1 MSSTLVNSIESE
13 NNIGRN
19 VTDVFFRNK
28 NVLVKHHIDSYNNF
42 IDIKLNE
49 IFEEYNTSK
58 RNNIQTE
65 FDKEIND
72 YRLSYIIKFGKIYI
86 SKPALQENQTITR
99 QMYPNDARLQNLT
112 YSSQIKVD
120 IYHKMIEKIGDSG
133 ETKETEFTPLLK
145 HPIGKIPVMLQSKY
159 CVLSDVSNLTRA
171 EMGECIYDYGGYF
184 IVNGNEKVIIMQE
197 RKAENIVFVFKQ
209 SKGANKFSHKCE
221 ISSVSEINPYSVK
234 NTEVK
239 LTSKEGTIGRTIKV
253 KIQGFR
259 QELPLFVVFRC
270 LDIISDKDICEII
283 CNNLNDDSAKKY
295 LQYLRPSIEESS
307 QLQSRLISLEYA
319 SKYLIV
325 SSSQKWFLANT
336 QKLHY
341 TQDIIKSEL
350 LPHVGNNFK
359 KKAIFLGYMVKRL
372 IDAIIND
379 KYDDRDSF
387 LNKRVDTSGEL
398 VAFLFRT
405 NFRKMMRDVE
415 TNAKNE
421 LNKRRF
427 DDLASG
433 LSKKIKKSTIES
445 GLKYGLST
453 GNWGLKNQNIPKKGI
468 AQVLNRLSYVGFLS
482 HLRRLQAPIDRT
494 KNNKNTAPR
503 KLHNTQWGIIC
514 PAETPE
520 GQTVGMVKNIS
531 LSTYITNTHSSI
543 PVRTYLQE
551 LGCEYIEDIEMNDMY
566 NACKIFVNGD
576 LLSIHHKPNELI
588 EQLKLYR
595 RQGKINI
602 YISISWNIE
611 DNNIIIYTDSCRPCR
626 PLLIVKDNKL
636 VITDKILYKL
646 KNYEMSW
653 DDLLINNE
661 GLPCIEYLDVSE
673 ENTCMIALDQ
683 SKLEDNKKTNEKY
696 YNYTHCEIDPSLIIG
711 VVTSVIPLFDRNQ
724 SPRVTYGCAMAKQAL
739 GIYATNF
746 ENRMDTMGN
755 ILYYPQIPLA
765 STYNSKYINFK
776 NIPAGQNVIVGIL
789 SHTGYNQEDSI
800 IINKSSLERGLF
812 NSSYFRTYTAKEQKN
827 QSTLEEEKFC
837 KPLRYNPNGTPRTA
851 GMKEGSSYDKLQENG
866 FVKEGT
872 RVNGGDII
880 IGKCIP
886 LKTTNEDDIKYRDA
900 SSAVKM
906 NDSGIVD
913 NIYVNKDGEGFK
925 FAKVRIR
932 SERMPQIGDKFASRH
947 GQKGTCGITYTQED
961 MPFTKNGM
969 TPDIIINPHAIPSRM
984 TIGQLIECIIGKV
997 GSMQGYFIDSSPF
1010 TKLSAESVSDILQD
1024 KCDYERHGNEV
1035 LYNGRTGEQLNA
1047 DIFIGP
1053 TYYFRLKH
1061 MVRDKMHSRATG
1073 PYQLLTRQPAEGRAR
1088 DGGLRIGE
1096 MERDAMLAHGTV
1108 QFLKE
1113 RMFDVSDKYFVNIC
1127 KETGMIAAVNP
1138 EKDIYKSLYSEDN
1151 TDFVKVQIPY
1161 ATKLFIQELMTMGIT
1176 MRLKTD

>member
-1 MSSTLVNSIESE
+1 MSSTLVSSIESK

-19 VTDVFFRNK
+19 ITDVFFKNK
-28 NVLVKHHIDSYNNF
+28 DVLVKHHIDSYNNF

-72 YRLSYIIKFGKIYI
+72 YRLSYIIKIGKVYI

-120 IYHKMIEKIGDSG
+120 IYHKMIEKIGNSG

-159 CVLSDVSNLTRA
+159 CVLSDISNLTRS

-197 RKAENIVFVFKQ
+197 KKAENIVFVFKQ

-221 ISSVSEINPYSVK
+221 ISSVSENNPYSQK

-239 LTSKEGTIGRTIKV
+239 LTSKEGTTGRTIKV

-259 QELPLFVVFRC
+259 QEIPLFVVFRC
-270 LDIISDKDICEII
+270 LDIISDRDICEII
-283 CNNLNDDSAKKY
+283 CNNFNDEISKKY
-295 LQYLRPSIEESS
+295 LQYLRPSIEESA

-350 LPHVGNNFK
+350 LPHVGDNLK
-359 KKAIFLGYMVKRL
+359 KKAIFLGHMVKKL
-372 IDAIIND
+372 LDAIMDD

-398 VAFLFRT
+398 LAYLFRA

-415 TNAKNE
+415 TTAKNE
-421 LNKRRF
+421 LSKRRF
-427 DDLASG
+427 DDLSSG

-445 GLKYGLST
+445 GLKYALST

-468 AQVLNRLSYVGFLS
+468 AQVLNRLSYLSFLS
-482 HLRRLQAPIDRT
+482 HLRKLQAPIDRT
-494 KNNKNTAPR
+494 KTNKNTAPR

-520 GQTVGMVKNIS
+520 GQPVGMVKNIA

-543 PVRTYLQE
+543 PIRTYLQE
-551 LGCEYIEDIEMNDMY
+551 LGCLYIEDINMIDMY

-576 LLSIHHKPNELI
+576 LVSIHHKPNELI
-588 EQLKLYR
+588 EKLRLYR
-595 RQGKINI
+595 RRSKINI

-611 DNNIIIYTDSCRPCR
+611 ENNITIYSDGCRPCR

-636 VITDKILYKL
+636 VITDKIISKL
-646 KNYEMSW
+646 KKNEMSW

-661 GLPCIEYLDVSE
+661 SLPCIEYLDVSE
-673 ENTCMIALDQ
+673 ENTCMIALDH

-696 YNYTHCEIDPSLIIG
+696 YNYTHCEIDPTLIVG
-711 VVTSVIPLFDRNQ
+711 VVASIIPLFCRNQ
-724 SPRVTYGCAMAKQAL
+724 APRVTYECAQAKQAL

-746 ENRMDTMGN
+746 ENRMDTMGH

-765 STYNSKYINFK
+765 STYNSRYINFK
-776 NIPAGQNVIVGIL
+776 NIPAGQNIIVAIA
-789 SHTGYNQEDSI
+789 SHGGYNQEDSI

-851 GMKEGSSYDKLQENG
+851 GMKEGSSYDKLQDNG

-886 LKTTNEDDIKYRDA
+886 LKTTSDDDIKYRDA
-900 SSAVKM
+900 STAVKM

-913 NIYVNKDGEGFK
+913 NVYVNKDGEGFK

-932 SERMPQIGDKFASRH
+932 SERIPQIGDKFASRH

-984 TIGQLIECIIGKV
+984 TIAQLIECIIGKV
-997 GSMQGYFIDSSPF
+997 GSMQGYTIDSSPF
-1010 TKLSAESVSDILQD
+1010 TRISADSIADILQE
-1024 KCDYERHGNEV
+1024 KCDYERYGNEV
-1035 LYNGRTGEQLNA
+1035 LYNGRTGEQLDA
-1047 DIFIGP
+1047 QIFIGP
-1053 TYYFRLKH
+1053 TYYHRLKH

-1096 MERDAMLAHGTV
+1096 MERDAMLSHGTV

-1113 RMFDVSDKYFVNIC
+1113 RMYDVSDKYFVNIC

-1176 MRLKTD
+1176 MRLNTE